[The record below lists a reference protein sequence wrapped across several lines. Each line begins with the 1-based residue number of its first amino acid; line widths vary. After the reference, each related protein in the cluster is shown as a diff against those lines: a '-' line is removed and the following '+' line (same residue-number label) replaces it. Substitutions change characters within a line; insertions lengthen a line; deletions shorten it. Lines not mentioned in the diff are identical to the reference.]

1 MQFNGNF
8 AWFNHQL
15 VVPAVMPW
23 PKFNS
28 LVHFVAQI
36 WIILRSTDRQRS
48 TSSCTL
54 PAEEEKRSITRH
66 ETYLH
71 GGGGHGGGDLKRD
84 GQATY
89 YQLSVQRWSLRNKV
103 VLIKLLHF
111 AQDLYY
117 TTLISLA
124 SQQSF
129 PLKVCVNLPAFVLN
143 LNI

>member
-71 GGGGHGGGDLKRD
+71 GGGDIKRD
-84 GQATY
+84 GKATY
-89 YQLSVQRWSLRNKV
+89 YQLNP
-103 VLIKLLHF
+103 
-111 AQDLYY
+111 
-117 TTLISLA
+117 LA
-124 SQQSF
+124 LSQ
-129 PLKVCVNLPAFVLN
+129 
-143 LNI
+143 